1 MSWMWEPGPE
11 HLRLANVT
19 RFMRRH
25 HIGSYEELVTRST
38 SDTAWFW
45 DAVADDLDLDFMNP
59 YEGVLD
65 EGAGVEWATWFR
77 GGTLNVAAN
86 CVDRWAERTPDA
98 TSLIYEDEGGDVR
111 RLSYSQL
118 QALTTGIAAGLR
130 SLGLRERDVVAIY
143 MPMAPETVA
152 TVMACAKL
160 GIVFLPLFS
169 GFGAEAIAVRLRDS
183 GARAVIAADRSSRK
197 GRVVDMKAV
206 VDAAVS
212 SCPAVERV
220 VVWKRNRDTRLQR
233 PLEIE
238 LNELIDPSE
247 DIETLELDAEHPLFI
262 GYTSGTTGRPKGA
275 VHVHGGFLVKIAEEV
290 SYQVDLHPGEVLYW
304 LTDLGWIMGPWE
316 IIGATALGATIVLY
330 EGAPDF
336 PDPDRLWRLVE
347 RHRVTTLGLSPS
359 VIRSLMRVGTSNVHE
374 HDLSSLRILGST
386 GEPWNPEPYRWYFE
400 RVGSGRCPVI
410 NFSGG
415 TEIGA
420 CLLSPLPIQ
429 PLKACSLGGPA
440 LGMDVQVRLPDGRAA
455 GTGEVG
461 ELVCRKPWPSMT
473 RGIWGDPQRYIDT
486 YWSRWPGVWVHGDWA
501 RVDEDGHWF
510 IEGRSDDTMSIA
522 GKRVGPAEV
531 EDVLMDHGAVAESAA
546 VGIPHEIKGEAI
558 WCFVVPKRGRD
569 AAPPLDVELGDFVAS
584 RLGRAFKP
592 ERVLFVRDL
601 PRTRSAKV
609 MRRTIRAIA
618 AGEDLGDLSSLEN
631 PSALD
636 DIAAVCAADAR

>member
-1 MSWMWEPGPE
+1 
-11 HLRLANVT
+11 
-19 RFMRRH
+19 
-25 HIGSYEELVTRST
+25 
-38 SDTAWFW
+38 
-45 DAVADDLDLDFMNP
+45 
-59 YEGVLD
+59 
-65 EGAGVEWATWFR
+65 
-77 GGTLNVAAN
+77 
-86 CVDRWAERTPDA
+86 
-98 TSLIYEDEGGDVR
+98 
-111 RLSYSQL
+111 
-118 QALTTGIAAGLR
+118 
-130 SLGLRERDVVAIY
+130 
-143 MPMAPETVA
+143 MAPETVA

-183 GARAVIAADRSSRK
+183 GARVIVAADRSSRK
-197 GRVVDMKAV
+197 GRMVDMKAV
-206 VDAAVS
+206 VDSAVS
-212 SCPAVERV
+212 ACPAVERV
-220 VVWKRNRDTRLQR
+220 VVWKRSGDTRLQTPR
-233 PLEIE
+233 EIE
-238 LNELIDPSE
+238 LDELIDPSGG
-247 DIETLELDAEHPLFI
+247 IETLELKSEHPLFI

-290 SYQVDLHPGEVLYW
+290 AYQVDLHPGEVLYW
-304 LTDLGWIMGPWE
+304 LSDLGWIMGPWE
-316 IIGATALGATIVLY
+316 IIGGTALGATIVLY

-336 PDPDRLWRLVE
+336 PDFDRLWRLVE
-347 RHRVTTLGLSPS
+347 RHGVTTLGLSPS
-359 VIRSLMRVGTSNVHE
+359 VIRSLMRAGTSNAPD

-400 RVGSGRCPVI
+400 LVGAGRCPVI

-440 LGMDVQVRLPDGRAA
+440 LGMDVQVRRPDGRAA
-455 GTGEVG
+455 GIGEVG

-501 RVDEDGHWF
+501 RVDEEGHWF

-531 EDVLMDHGAVAESAA
+531 EDVLMDHAAVAESAA

-558 WCFVVPKRGRD
+558 WCFVVLKHGRD
-569 AAPPLDVELGDFVAS
+569 PTPPLHIELGDYVAS

-609 MRRTIRAIA
+609 MRRAIRAIVT
-618 AGEDLGDLSSLEN
+618 GEDLGDLSSLEN

-636 DIAAVCAADAR
+636 DIAAVCTTDAR

>member
-1 MSWMWEPGPE
+1 MSWMWEPSPE
-11 HLRLANVT
+11 HLRRANIT

-25 HIGSYEELVTRST
+25 HIGSYEELVARST

-45 DAVADDLDLDFMNP
+45 DAVVDDLGLDFMHP

-77 GGTLNVAAN
+77 GGTVNVAAN

-98 TSLIYEDEGGDVR
+98 TALIYEDEGGDVR

-118 QALTTGIAAGLR
+118 ETLTNGIAAGLR
-130 SLGLRERDVVAIY
+130 SLGLREREVVAVY

-183 GARAVIAADRSSRK
+183 GARVLIAADRSTRK
-197 GRVVDMKAV
+197 GRVVDMKTV
-206 VDAAVS
+206 VDTAVS
-212 SCPAVERV
+212 SCPTVERV
-220 VVWKRNRDTRLQR
+220 VVWKRAGDTRLQR

-238 LNELIDPSE
+238 LDELFDPSG
-247 DIETLELDAEHPLFI
+247 DIETVELDAEHPLFI
-262 GYTSGTTGRPKGA
+262 AYTSGTTGRPKGA

-290 SYQVDLHPGEVLYW
+290 AYQVDLHPGEVLYW

-316 IIGATALGATIVLY
+316 IIGATALGGTIVLY

-336 PDPDRLWRLVE
+336 PDPDRLWRLAE

-359 VIRSLMRVGTSNVHE
+359 VIRSLMRVGASNVHE

-400 RVGSGRCPVI
+400 HVGSGRCPVI

-420 CLLSPLPIQ
+420 CLLSPHPIQ

-440 LGMDVQVRLPDGRAA
+440 LGMDVQVRRSDGRAA
-455 GTGEVG
+455 GVGEVG

-501 RVDEDGHWF
+501 RVDEDGQWF

-522 GKRVGPAEV
+522 GKRVGPSEV
-531 EDVLMDHGAVAESAA
+531 EDALMEHGAVAESAA

-569 AAPPLDVELGDFVAS
+569 ASPRLGIELGDYVAS
-584 RLGRAFKP
+584 SLGRAFKP
-592 ERVLFVRDL
+592 ERVLFVHDL

-609 MRRTIRAIA
+609 MRRTIRAIVT
-618 AGEDLGDLSSLEN
+618 GEDLGDLSSLEN

-636 DIAAVCAADAR
+636 DIAAVCAVEFP